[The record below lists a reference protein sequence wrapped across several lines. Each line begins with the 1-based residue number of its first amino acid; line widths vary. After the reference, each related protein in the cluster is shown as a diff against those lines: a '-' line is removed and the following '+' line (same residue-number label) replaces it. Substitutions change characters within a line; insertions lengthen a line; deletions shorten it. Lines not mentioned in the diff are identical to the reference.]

1 VSGVIRNISNGLS
14 ITRRSYQA
22 FIQDDIISV
31 NHENYGIMV
40 CRNETTGGTA
50 ILNLNDFYHTSIIY
64 SFNDG
69 ISTIKDTEGSV
80 NIYFEHE
87 VIKIQNKMSQTVWF
101 KYSIL

>member
-1 VSGVIRNISNGLS
+1 MSGAICNISNGLS
-14 ITRRSYQA
+14 LTRRSYQT
-22 FIQDDIISV
+22 FSQDEIISID
-31 NHENYGIMV
+31 HENYGIMV

-50 ILNLNDFYHTSIIY
+50 ILNLNDYYHVSIIY

-69 ISTIKDTEGSV
+69 INIIKDTVGSV

-87 VIKIQNKMSQTVWF
+87 SIKIQNKMPNTVWF